1 MANLSLG
8 VVIQVVKDQLS
19 AWADQAKAR
28 LANIG
33 PSATKAAGD
42 ATAATTKA
50 AASVKALG
58 TEADK
63 AGRQFEEWG
72 PALGRI
78 SALLGAGFTAK
89 GIAEVADEMAN
100 LAARLNVATGSAQ
113 GGAKALQDIRNTAN
127 ETGATLGAVGE
138 LYARLARSTKDL
150 GASQAEVAEVTNVIT
165 KALAASGEAGAGAE
179 AAIIQLGQAFASGTL
194 RGDELRSVLEQVP
207 RLARAIADGLG
218 VPIGKLR
225 ELGEAGALTSEQV
238 FRAVQS
244 QREVIER
251 EFAQLPDTIGRAVNR
266 VSNEWKIFIAELD
279 RTTGASQA
287 AASALN
293 AVSANL
299 ERVISL
305 AETAGIVIGVTLVA
319 KAIPAI
325 KAFGAELMAA
335 TATTGGLTAAIA
347 KVPGS
352 IKIAVAIAG
361 AEIAVNTVEGLARSL
376 AAYVEGSAEAEAAS
390 ERSRDRWRELAVEA
404 NKTAV
409 AFDEFANV
417 RVKTSEEVAKLTD
430 QERDA
435 YREALAGAQQYQLAI
450 YQNALAWEGLGK
462 NTTTAQEKAQKAV
475 QALKAGMVDL
485 ERGTAL
491 AANAAKSLLSL
502 DALKLVNQF
511 DDLRKQGKT
520 LAEALREVSSAFD
533 AGSLTK
539 VQAYGQ
545 ALGELADRGIL
556 TARDLRE
563 EWESALAPLSAER
576 LVEFQ
581 TVALAAFGDTRQEVA
596 SLTAATDVLS
606 RRALAELGVD
616 ADRALSGMSS
626 KAREAVASV
635 DLLIRSTTQ
644 LKAEGVEVGK
654 VLAEALTAAIGAA
667 DTQQAVDALRSRI
680 EELGKAGT
688 VATKDIETLT
698 AALTEQAAKI
708 TPGIQTAK
716 EAYDALGITSQ
727 AALQKTADGAR
738 DAYEALVRLG
748 VPLADQRA
756 AFLAYTEA
764 AIAANGGVASAVLKA
779 KAATLGLSG
788 ELSRLS
794 GSTTQAAAA
803 LEDLRGI
810 QERGVRAAERNTD
823 AVREHGTAMVAAA
836 QQAMENAK
844 VQGDALGIAEATV
857 AVREAEA
864 KAAQELAV
872 ALANEAANAWN
883 NVAAMKAKA
892 AADGEVTAAEKQAI
906 DTARERAR
914 ELGNQAAQAA
924 AAAKTAKA
932 SADQAAQ
939 GGAVA
944 QSVAVD
950 WGGLATQ
957 YGLAAS
963 RADELA
969 EMQGRLWARMVAFK
983 EGSGRGFRDFD
994 DYVDSINQALEGAAN
1009 YIKAMDR
1016 VETTAKLGTE
1026 GLDEYIRAIKSA
1038 MFSSRLLGQE
1048 EMEPLREALRDA
1060 QDQMRDLSQS
1070 ARDTL
1075 NSLRDELDEMNK
1087 NYDAIEKRRYESRK
1101 AELEAQLVTAKAA
1114 GNASAVADLSSALR
1128 LLKEVSSKNIAEAKA
1143 REREEARK
1151 LKSGAAEGDAS
1162 STSPAVQV
1170 TKVVD
1175 INLRVGKETATVQ
1188 AVEGSEEA
1196 LVAALRASQMVAS

>member
-8 VVIQVVKDQLS
+8 VIIQVVKDQLS
-19 AWADQAKAR
+19 AWADQAKAK

-58 TEADK
+58 AEADK
-63 AGRQFEEWG
+63 TGRQFEEWG
-72 PALGRI
+72 TALGKI

-113 GGAKALQDIRNTAN
+113 GGARALQEIRETAN

-244 QREVIER
+244 QRDVIER

-299 ERVISL
+299 EKVISL
-305 AETAGIVIGVTLVA
+305 AETAGIVIGATLVA

-325 KAFGAELMAA
+325 KAFGAELLVA
-335 TATTGGLTAAIA
+335 TATTGGLAAAIA
-347 KVPGS
+347 KVPSS
-352 IKIAVAIAG
+352 IKIAVAIIG
-361 AEIAVNTVEGLARSL
+361 AEIAVNTVQGLARSL

-404 NKTAV
+404 NRTAV
-409 AFDEFANV
+409 AFEEYANV
-417 RVKTSEEVAKLTD
+417 RVRTSEEVAKLTD
-430 QERDA
+430 QEREA
-435 YREALAGAQQYQLAI
+435 YQAALAGAQQYQLAI
-450 YQNALAWEGLGK
+450 YQNALAWEALGK

-502 DALKLVNQF
+502 DAFKLVNQF
-511 DDLRKQGKT
+511 DELRKKGKT
-520 LAEALREVSSAFD
+520 LSEALREVSAAFD
-533 AGSLTK
+533 AGSLAK

-545 ALGELADRGIL
+545 ALGELADRGTL

-563 EWESALAPLSAER
+563 EWEAALAPLSAER

-581 TVALAAFGDTRQEVA
+581 TVALAAFGDTKQEIA

-635 DLLIRSTTQ
+635 DLLISSTTQ
-644 LKAEGVEVGK
+644 LKAQGVEVGK
-654 VLAEALTAAIGAA
+654 VLSEALTAAIGAA
-667 DTQQAVDALRSRI
+667 DTQQAVDALRERI
-680 EELGKAGT
+680 TELGKAGT
-688 VATKDIETLT
+688 VATQDIEALT
-698 AALTEQAAKI
+698 AALTEQAAQI
-708 TPGIQTAK
+708 TPGIQSAK
-716 EAYDALGITSQ
+716 EAYEALGITSA
-727 AALQKTADGAR
+727 AALQKAADGAR
-738 DAYEALVRLG
+738 EAYEALVRLG
-748 VPLADQRA
+748 VPLDDQKA
-756 AFLAYTEA
+756 AFLAYAEA
-764 AIAANGGVASAVLKA
+764 AIKANSGVADAGLKA
-779 KAATLGLSG
+779 RASALGLTG
-788 ELSRLS
+788 AIAKLVGGQE
-794 GSTTQAAAA
+794 QAQKSAQG
-803 LEDLRGI
+803 LRDAWD
-810 QERGVRAAERNTD
+810 QQARVNERATE
-823 AVREHGTAMVAAA
+823 AVRQHGTAMVAAA
-836 QQAMENAK
+836 QQALETAK
-844 VQGDALGIAEATV
+844 AQGDALAIEEATV
-857 AVREAEA
+857 QVREAEA
-864 KAAQELAV
+864 KAAWDLAA
-872 ALANEAANAWN
+872 ALQAEADAARA
-883 NVAAMKAKA
+883 NVAAMLEKAQ
-892 AADGEVTAAEKQAI
+892 ADGVVTDAEQQLLDTVRKTADELQRQAEAAKSAAQS
-906 DTARERAR
+906 
-914 ELGNQAAQAA
+914 AAQASQA
-924 AAAKTAKA
+924 ATAKRDEVRTA
-932 SADQAAQ
+932 S
-939 GGAVA
+939 
-944 QSVAVD
+944 VD
-950 WGGLATQ
+950 WTALAGS
-957 YGLAAS
+957 YGLAADKGGELS
-963 RADELA
+963 RVQAGIWA
-969 EMQGRLWARMVAFK
+969 GMQKMYSTGFGSLDGYIDAMNAATEQAARYVKALDAV
-983 EGSGRGFRDFD
+983 ENAARG
-994 DYVDSINQALEGAAN
+994 G
-1009 YIKAMDR
+1009 DR
-1016 VETTAKLGTE
+1016 T
-1026 GLDEYIRAIKSA
+1026 LDEYIASLRNAIQQGS
-1038 MFSSRLLGQE
+1038 LLGSE
-1048 EMEPLREALRDA
+1048 ELRPLRDALRDA
-1060 QDQMRDLSQS
+1060 KERMRGLAES

-1075 NSLRDELDEMNK
+1075 LSLRDELDEMNR
-1087 NYDAIEKRRYESRK
+1087 NYDEIEKRRAEARK
-1101 AELEAQLVTAKAA
+1101 AEIQAQIAIAKSA
-1114 GNASAVADLSSALR
+1114 GNSAAVADLTRALALLNQISATR
-1128 LLKEVSSKNIAEAKA
+1128 IKEAAA
-1143 REREEARK
+1143 RERDEARS
-1151 LKSGAAEGDAS
+1151 LKGGVDTATAGSAS
-1162 STSPAVQV
+1162 ATDMVV
-1170 TKVVD
+1170 TRVVD
-1175 INLRVGKETATVQ
+1175 INIKVGDDTGTAKV
-1188 AVEGSEEA
+1188 VEGGEE
-1196 LVAALRASQMVAS
+1196 VIVDMLRKAQMVAS